1 MTQDITSEVRDI
13 VIKSYMT
20 MYYKI
25 SHEILPLVPMSGQP
39 NQLIITRLKE
49 IQHDIIER
57 IKEITDITDIDP
69 TARTTPE
76 TREE

>member
-1 MTQDITSEVRDI
+1 MDQISEIRDI
-13 VIKSYMT
+13 VVKSYIT
-20 MYYKI
+20 MHYKI
-25 SHEILPLVPMSGQP
+25 SYEILPLVPISGKP
-39 NQLIITRLKE
+39 NQLIISRLKE
-49 IQHDIIER
+49 IQHDIIEH